1 MALYEVLSAGILQ
14 LTPKTVVQI
23 EAISDPKNGMVA
35 MCTNDATSGRCLVSY
50 DATAAAWIV
59 VETGSTMAD

>member
-1 MALYEVLSAGILQ
+1 MAFYEVLPVGILQ
-14 LTPKTVVQI
+14 LTPKTVAQV
-23 EAISDPKNGMVA
+23 EAIADPKNGMVA
-35 MCTNDATSGRCLVSY
+35 FVTDEATSGRCLVSY